1 MNLFDGC
8 VKTLK
13 EKLEKILHIYFKKQL
28 DLKKK
33 KIFPN
38 NKINWE
44 NNFKLKIWKRDLK
57 NNLNFKR
64 KIFLN
69 HF

>member
-33 KIFPN
+33 KKSFQIIKLIG
-38 NKINWE
+38 KII
-44 NNFKLKIWKRDLK
+44 LS
-57 NNLNFKR
+57 
-64 KIFLN
+64 
-69 HF
+69 